1 MKTLELLP
9 PDTILAS
16 VQKRA
21 EELLFII
28 EEKKRSL
35 SKAPAGRIK
44 LIRRGGNIHCYHVT
58 SSAKP
63 AGKYI
68 PVSEQKLIKALTQ
81 KEYDQTVLAE
91 LQYQLKLIDNFIKKY
106 NPSKVRELFGSRG
119 ELRRGYISPVTL
131 PDEEYAARWLAQSYK
146 CKSFRE
152 GEPEFLTS
160 RGERVRSKSEMI
172 IADILAKH
180 GVPYKY
186 ECPLRLEAGEGSGT
200 LTVYPDFTCINL
212 RTREQFLWEHFGRMD
227 DPEYAKKTVRKLR
240 TFRRNGFILGKN
252 LLATTE
258 CDGLPLDRKDVETL
272 VKNFLR

>member
-21 EELLFII
+21 EELLIII
-28 EEKKRSL
+28 EEKMRSL

-68 PVSEQKLIKALTQ
+68 PVSEQKFIKALIL

-106 NPSKVRELFGSRG
+106 NPSMVRELFGSRG

-131 PDEEYAARWLAQSYK
+131 SDEDYAARWLAQSYK

-172 IADILAKH
+172 IADILAKNNI
-180 GVPYKY
+180 PYKY
-186 ECPLRLEAGEGSGT
+186 ELPQQMKAAGGK
-200 LTVYPDFTCINL
+200 LIPVYPDFTCVNL
-212 RTREQFLWEHFGRMD
+212 RTRQEFLWEHLGRMD
-227 DPEYAKKTVRKLR
+227 DSDYSMKTVMKLR
-240 TFRRNGFILGKN
+240 TYSKNDFIPGKN
-252 LLATTE
+252 LILTME
-258 CDGLPLDRKDVETL
+258 CDGIPLDRKEVEAL
-272 VKNFLR
+272 VKTFLR

>member
-28 EEKKRSL
+28 EEKMRSL

-68 PVSEQKLIKALTQ
+68 PVSEQKFIKALIQ

-106 NPSKVRELFGSRG
+106 NPSMVRELFGSRG

-131 PDEEYAARWLAQSYK
+131 SDEDYAARWLAQSYK

-172 IADILAKH
+172 IADILAKNNI
-180 GVPYKY
+180 PYKY
-186 ECPLRLEAGEGSGT
+186 ELPQQMKAAGGK
-200 LTVYPDFTCINL
+200 LIPVYPDFTCVNL
-212 RTREQFLWEHFGRMD
+212 RTRQEFLWEHLGRMD
-227 DPEYAKKTVRKLR
+227 DSDYSMKTVMKLR
-240 TFRRNGFILGKN
+240 TYSKNDFIPGKN
-252 LLATTE
+252 LILTME
-258 CDGLPLDRKDVETL
+258 CDGIPLDRKEVEAL
-272 VKNFLR
+272 VKTFLR

>member
-28 EEKKRSL
+28 EEKMRSL

-68 PVSEQKLIKALTQ
+68 PVSEQKFIKALIQ

-131 PDEEYAARWLAQSYK
+131 SDEDYAARWLAQSYK

-152 GEPEFLTS
+152 GGPEFLTS

-172 IADILAKH
+172 IADILAKNNI
-180 GVPYKY
+180 PYKY
-186 ECPLRLEAGEGSGT
+186 ELPQQMKAAGGK
-200 LTVYPDFTCINL
+200 LIPVYPDFTCVNL
-212 RTREQFLWEHFGRMD
+212 RTRQEFLWEHLGRMD
-227 DPEYAKKTVRKLR
+227 DSDYSMKTVMKLR
-240 TFRRNGFILGKN
+240 TYSKNDFIPGKN
-252 LLATTE
+252 LILTME
-258 CDGLPLDRKDVETL
+258 CDGIPLDRKEVEAL
-272 VKNFLR
+272 VKTFLR

>member
-21 EELLFII
+21 EELLIII

-68 PVSEQKLIKALTQ
+68 PVSEQKFIKSLIQ

-106 NPSKVRELFGSRG
+106 NPSMVRELFGSRG
-119 ELRRGYISPVTL
+119 ELRRSYISPVTL
-131 PDEEYAARWLAQSYK
+131 SDEDYAARWLAQSYK

-152 GEPEFLTS
+152 GVPEFLTS

-172 IADILAKH
+172 IADILAKNNI
-180 GVPYKY
+180 PYKY
-186 ECPLRLEAGEGSGT
+186 ELPQQMKAAGGK
-200 LTVYPDFTCINL
+200 LIPVYPDFTCVNL
-212 RTREQFLWEHFGRMD
+212 RTRQEFLWEHLGRMD
-227 DPEYAKKTVRKLR
+227 DSDYSMKTVMKLR
-240 TFRRNGFILGKN
+240 TYSKNDFIPGKN
-252 LLATTE
+252 LILTME
-258 CDGLPLDRKDVETL
+258 CDGIPLDRKEVEAL
-272 VKNFLR
+272 VKTFLR

>member
-28 EEKKRSL
+28 EEKMRSL

-68 PVSEQKLIKALTQ
+68 PVSEQKFIKALIQ

-106 NPSKVRELFGSRG
+106 NPSMVRELFGSRG

-172 IADILAKH
+172 IADILAKNNI
-180 GVPYKY
+180 PYKY
-186 ECPLRLEAGEGSGT
+186 ELPQQMKAAGGK
-200 LTVYPDFTCINL
+200 LIPVYPDFTCVNL
-212 RTREQFLWEHFGRMD
+212 RTRQEFLWEHLGRMD
-227 DPEYAKKTVRKLR
+227 DSDYSMKTVMKLR
-240 TFRRNGFILGKN
+240 TYSKNDFIPGKN
-252 LLATTE
+252 LILTME
-258 CDGLPLDRKDVETL
+258 CDGIPLDRKEVEAL
-272 VKNFLR
+272 VKTFLR

>member
-28 EEKKRSL
+28 EEKMRSL

-68 PVSEQKLIKALTQ
+68 PVSEQKFIKALIQ

-131 PDEEYAARWLAQSYK
+131 SDEDYAARWLAQSYK

-172 IADILAKH
+172 IADILAKNNI
-180 GVPYKY
+180 PYKY
-186 ECPLRLEAGEGSGT
+186 ELPQQMKAAGGK
-200 LTVYPDFTCINL
+200 LIPVYPDFTCVNL
-212 RTREQFLWEHFGRMD
+212 RTRQEFLWEHLGRMD
-227 DPEYAKKTVRKLR
+227 DSDYSMKTVMKLR
-240 TFRRNGFILGKN
+240 TYSKNDFIPGKN
-252 LLATTE
+252 LILTME
-258 CDGLPLDRKDVETL
+258 CDGIPLDRKEVEIL
-272 VKNFLR
+272 VKTFLR

>member
-21 EELLFII
+21 EELLIII
-28 EEKKRSL
+28 EEKMRSL

-68 PVSEQKLIKALTQ
+68 PVSEQKFIKALIQ

-106 NPSKVRELFGSRG
+106 NPSMVRELFGSRG

-131 PDEEYAARWLAQSYK
+131 SDEDYAARWLAQSYK

-172 IADILAKH
+172 IADILAKNNI
-180 GVPYKY
+180 PYKY
-186 ECPLRLEAGEGSGT
+186 ELPQQMKAAGGK
-200 LTVYPDFTCINL
+200 LIPVYPDFTCVNL
-212 RTREQFLWEHFGRMD
+212 RTRQEFLWEHLGRMD
-227 DPEYAKKTVRKLR
+227 DSDYSMKTVMKLR
-240 TFRRNGFILGKN
+240 TYSKNDFIPGKN
-252 LLATTE
+252 LILTME
-258 CDGLPLDRKDVETL
+258 CDGIPLDRKEVEAL
-272 VKNFLR
+272 VKTFLR

>member
-1 MKTLELLP
+1 MKTLELLS

-21 EELLFII
+21 EELYSII
-28 EEKKRSL
+28 DEKKRSL

-58 SSAKP
+58 NSAKP

-68 PVSEQKLIKALTQ
+68 PVLEQKLIKALTQ

-119 ELRRGYISPVTL
+119 ELRRGYITPVTL
-131 PDEEYAARWLAQSYK
+131 PDEDYAAHWLAQSYK

-152 GEPEFLTS
+152 GEPEFLTC

-186 ECPLRLEAGEGSGT
+186 ECPLRLAANDGAGP
-200 LTVYPDFTCINL
+200 LTVYPDFTCLNL

-227 DPEYAKKTVRKLR
+227 DPEYSHKTVAKLR
-240 TFRRNGFILGKN
+240 GYRKNGFILGKN
-252 LLATTE
+252 LLITME
-258 CDGLPLDRKDVETL
+258 CDGLPLDRKDVESL

>member
-28 EEKKRSL
+28 EEKMRSL

-68 PVSEQKLIKALTQ
+68 PVSEQKFIKALIQ

-131 PDEEYAARWLAQSYK
+131 SDEDYAARWLAQSYK

-172 IADILAKH
+172 IADILAKNNI
-180 GVPYKY
+180 PYKY
-186 ECPLRLEAGEGSGT
+186 ELPQQMKAAGGK
-200 LTVYPDFTCINL
+200 LIPVYPDFTCVNL
-212 RTREQFLWEHFGRMD
+212 RTRQEFLWEHLGRMD
-227 DPEYAKKTVRKLR
+227 DSDYSMKTVMKLR
-240 TFRRNGFILGKN
+240 TYSKNDFIPGKN
-252 LLATTE
+252 LILTME
-258 CDGLPLDRKDVETL
+258 CDGIPLDRKEVEAL
-272 VKNFLR
+272 VKTFLR

>member
-21 EELLFII
+21 EELLIII
-28 EEKKRSL
+28 EEKMRSL

-68 PVSEQKLIKALTQ
+68 PVSEQKFIKALIQ

-131 PDEEYAARWLAQSYK
+131 SDEDYAARWLAQSYK

-172 IADILAKH
+172 IADILAKNNI
-180 GVPYKY
+180 PYKY
-186 ECPLRLEAGEGSGT
+186 ELPQQMKAAGGK
-200 LTVYPDFTCINL
+200 LIPVYPDFTCVNL
-212 RTREQFLWEHFGRMD
+212 RTRQEFLWEHLGRMD
-227 DPEYAKKTVRKLR
+227 DSDYSMKTVMKLR
-240 TFRRNGFILGKN
+240 TYSKNDFIPGKN
-252 LLATTE
+252 LILTME
-258 CDGLPLDRKDVETL
+258 CDGIPLDRKEVEAL
-272 VKNFLR
+272 VKTFLR

>member
-21 EELLFII
+21 EELLIII
-28 EEKKRSL
+28 EEKMRSL

-68 PVSEQKLIKALTQ
+68 PVSEQKFIKALIQ

-106 NPSKVRELFGSRG
+106 NPSMVRELFGSRG

-131 PDEEYAARWLAQSYK
+131 SDEDYAARWLAQSYK

-172 IADILAKH
+172 IADILAKNNI
-180 GVPYKY
+180 PYKY
-186 ECPLRLEAGEGSGT
+186 ELPQQMKAAGGK
-200 LTVYPDFTCINL
+200 LIPVYPDFTCVNL
-212 RTREQFLWEHFGRMD
+212 RTRQEFLWEHLGRMD
-227 DPEYAKKTVRKLR
+227 DSDYSMKTVMKLR
-240 TFRRNGFILGKN
+240 TYSKNGFIPGKN
-252 LLATTE
+252 LILTME
-258 CDGLPLDRKDVETL
+258 CDGIPLDRKEVEIL
-272 VKNFLR
+272 VKTFLL

>member
-28 EEKKRSL
+28 EEKMRSL

-68 PVSEQKLIKALTQ
+68 PVSEQKFIKALIQ

-106 NPSKVRELFGSRG
+106 NPSMVRELFGSRG

-131 PDEEYAARWLAQSYK
+131 SDEDYAARWLAQSYK

-172 IADILAKH
+172 IADILAKNNI
-180 GVPYKY
+180 PYKY
-186 ECPLRLEAGEGSGT
+186 ELPQQMKAAGGK
-200 LTVYPDFTCINL
+200 LIPVYPDFTCVNL
-212 RTREQFLWEHFGRMD
+212 RTRQEFLWEHLGRMD
-227 DPEYAKKTVRKLR
+227 DSDYSMKTVMKLR
-240 TFRRNGFILGKN
+240 TYSKNDFIPGKN
-252 LLATTE
+252 LILTME
-258 CDGLPLDRKDVETL
+258 CDGIPLDRKEVEIL
-272 VKNFLR
+272 VKTFLR